1 MTKTQT
7 LTQTAIFIA
16 IGVIGSTFLAI
27 GIGPYRAFF
36 IQHTLNVILSVF
48 YGAHRAVA
56 VSFTVG
62 LLRNLLG
69 IGTIFAFPGGMFG
82 AYFSGLFYRLRS
94 SIYMAMLGEVI
105 GTGFFGAI
113 TARFLSTWL
122 TGEALPLFFF
132 IPGFLVSSLTGAV
145 IALFLYAKKGAL
157 LAMIFMKSPGQKKA
171 S

>member
-1 MTKTQT
+1 MTKTRT
-7 LTQTAIFIA
+7 LTETAIFIA

-36 IQHTLNVILSVF
+36 IQHTLNVLLSAF
-48 YGAHRAVA
+48 YGTKQAVT

-82 AYFSGLFYRLRS
+82 AYFSGLFYRLHP
-94 SIYMAMLGEVI
+94 SIYTAIFGEVI
-105 GTGFFGAI
+105 GTGFFGAV
-113 TARFLSTWL
+113 TARYLSMWL
-122 TGEALPLFFF
+122 TGESLPLFFF
-132 IPGFLVSSLTGAV
+132 IPGFFVSSLTGAL
-145 IALFLYAKKGAL
+145 IALLLYTKKGAL
-157 LAMIFMKSPGQKKA
+157 LSMIFMRTPGQKKT